1 MGNIFPG
8 IELGEYSSYVLAMRV
23 DACLQLWETAHGS
36 LRGNLEWL
44 HEFRTRPETER
55 IVRFPDDDIER
66 CVLQEV
72 RLVKILALLE
82 ATNERPPEYP
92 DLPVQNPPDLN
103 DWGDD
108 DDKFGFWSFGFP
120 RGSDSALTGDEDDF
134 PHLILD
140 GWADQDP
147 DEIQEHWEF
156 SGEDI

>member
-1 MGNIFPG
+1 
-8 IELGEYSSYVLAMRV
+8 MRV
-23 DACLQLWETAHGS
+23 HAFLQLWETAHGS

-82 ATNERPPEYP
+82 ATRERPPEYP
-92 DLPVQNPPDLN
+92 DLLVQNPPDLKA
-103 DWGDD
+103 WGDD
-108 DDKFGFWSFGFP
+108 YVEEGTFGFP
-120 RGSDSALTGDEDDF
+120 RGSDSDNTGDEDDF
-134 PHLILD
+134 PHLTLD

-147 DEIQEHWEF
+147 DEIQEYYEF